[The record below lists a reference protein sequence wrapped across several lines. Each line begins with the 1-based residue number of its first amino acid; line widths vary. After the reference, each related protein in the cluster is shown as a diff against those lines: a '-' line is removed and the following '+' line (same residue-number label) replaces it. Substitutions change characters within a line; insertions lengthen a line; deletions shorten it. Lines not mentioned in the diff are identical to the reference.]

1 VFDCW
6 HAARVEQSGYGTEPT
21 GAARELTSVPVDDW
35 DAVEDPLA
43 LFGVEDAGNGA
54 VLLDLSGLRWLL
66 PIHLVAAASL
76 AHAHAGTGRAVR
88 LVGPED
94 AETAHYAGRMRLG
107 KLLDAVGA
115 EHDVPSVRERDL
127 RTELLEVTMLQGPDD
142 VRRLAELVH
151 DKVRATDAAAAAALF
166 DCLAELGS
174 NVYDHAG
181 TVGFA
186 AAQTLPRTGY
196 VRFAVGD
203 AGVGLLETLRRH
215 EARTDRDAIAL
226 ALSGASRLPDR
237 DRGRGLPST
246 LELVSVFGGS
256 LHVVT
261 GHASVNATSIGR
273 THRDVA
279 VAYGG
284 TLLEGT
290 VRTAR

>member
-1 VFDCW
+1 
-6 HAARVEQSGYGTEPT
+6 
-21 GAARELTSVPVDDW
+21 VDDW
-35 DAVEDPLA
+35 DATEEPLA
-43 LFGVEDAGNGA
+43 LFGVREADDGT
-54 VLLDLSGLRWLL
+54 VMLDLRDVRWLL

-76 AHAHAGTGRAVR
+76 AHGHAEAGRSVR
-88 LVGPED
+88 LAGPGD
-94 AETAHYAGRMRLG
+94 VDTAHYAGRMRLG
-107 KLLDAVGA
+107 RLLDAVGA
-115 EHDVPSVRERDL
+115 AHDVPTVRERDL

-151 DKVRATDAAAAAALF
+151 DKVRATDAAAAAALY

-203 AGVGLLETLRRH
+203 AGVGLLSTLRGH
-215 EARTDRDAIAL
+215 DARTHRDAIAL
-226 ALSGASRLPDR
+226 ALSGTSRLPDR

-246 LELVSVFGGS
+246 LELVSGFGGS
-256 LHVVT
+256 LHVVSGT
-261 GHASVNATSIGR
+261 ASVNATSTGR
-273 THRDVA
+273 THRDVL

-284 TLLEGT
+284 TLLQGS